1 MANIVIITGPM
12 AVGKMTVAE
21 ALKEK
26 IGYRLMTNHD
36 SIEISDKIFGF
47 ATKSQKEFNEMI
59 RSVAFDIAIK
69 YNESMIFT
77 LVIDFSDEK
86 EYKYVKKIKEKFETT
101 GGNLYLIE
109 LIAKQEIRLK
119 RNVFQNRL
127 EKKKSKQDIEWSKN
141 NLIKGDIKYKL
152 NSNDD
157 EFLFENHYKINNENL
172 SPEDVAE
179 MIIKKYNL
187 IPEFREESE
196 NKMY

>member
-1 MANIVIITGPM
+1 MANIVIITGTM

-47 ATKSQKEFNEMI
+47 ATKSQKEFNEII

-119 RNVFQNRL
+119 RNVSQNRL